1 MLLVTPANSYRI
13 AAYLKAAENL
23 HVDSVVASPGKHSLV
38 SAVSSGLHIDLNDPS
53 ALRILLA
60 ASREQPFQG
69 VIATD
74 DAAVELASR
83 VAQHL
88 NLPHNP
94 PDAAVLSR
102 RKELA
107 RACLHN
113 AGVAVPEFRV
123 ISLDAVLQPQL
134 AALNYPVVIK
144 PVSLSASRGVIRA
157 DDEAGCIQAIERI
170 RQILI
175 GEEQLPADEK
185 NRLLIENYIPGEELA
200 VEGLLRNGD
209 LELLAVFDKPDLME
223 GPYFEETY
231 YITPSRHS
239 AEIRQAA
246 MQIVQNACRVYGL
259 VEGPVHA
266 ELRINASGIWV
277 IEVASRTIGGECAR
291 LLTYGSGHDLESLVI
306 KKALDEQVKVSE
318 QDDALGVLM
327 LPIPG
332 AGILRRVEGIQA
344 AQKIKWIEEILIS
357 VREGYELVPLPE
369 GGSYP
374 GFIFAQGPS
383 PELVET
389 ALREAYSKL
398 NIVVAP
404 VFKVADRRLN

>member
-1 MLLVTPANSYRI
+1 MLLVAPSRSYRI
-13 AAYLKAAENL
+13 AAYLRAADNL
-23 HVDSVVASPGKHSLV
+23 RVDAVVASPGKHSLV
-38 SAVSSGLHIDLNDPS
+38 RAVSCGLHVDLNDPA
-53 ALRILLA
+53 ALEILLA

-83 VAQHL
+83 VAQQL
-88 NLPHNP
+88 NLSHNP

-107 RACLHN
+107 RACLQD

-123 ISLDAVLQPQL
+123 ISLDDILQPQL
-134 AALNYPVVIK
+134 ASLSYPVVIK

-157 DDEAGCIQAIERI
+157 DNEAGCIQAIERT
-170 RQILI
+170 RQMLV

-185 NRLLIENYIPGEELA
+185 NQLLIENYIPGEEIA
-200 VEGLLRNGD
+200 VEGILRNGD
-209 LELLAVFDKPDLME
+209 LELLAVFDKPEPME
-223 GPYFEETY
+223 GPYFEEAY

-239 AEIRQAA
+239 VAIQQAA
-246 MQIVQNACRVYGL
+246 MQIVQSACHVYGL

-291 LLTYGSGHDLESLVI
+291 LLTYGAGHDLETLVI
-306 KKALDEQVKVSE
+306 KKALDEPVSVSE
-318 QDDALGVLM
+318 QNDALGVLM

-332 AGILRRVEGIQA
+332 AGILRRIEGIQA
-344 AQKIKWIEEILIS
+344 AQKIQWIEEILIS

-369 GGSYP
+369 GGSYL
-374 GFIFAQGPS
+374 GFMFARGPS

-389 ALREAYSKL
+389 ALREAYSQL

-404 VFKVADRRLN
+404 VIKISN